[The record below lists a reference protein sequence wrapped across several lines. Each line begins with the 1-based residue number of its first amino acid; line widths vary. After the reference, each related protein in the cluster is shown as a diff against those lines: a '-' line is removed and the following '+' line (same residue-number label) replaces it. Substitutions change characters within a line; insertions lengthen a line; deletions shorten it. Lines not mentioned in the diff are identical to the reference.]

1 VAEQS
6 GRKTGKRKGAKKRE
20 RERKA
25 IKAVKRAA
33 LAKRADAKAEAPA
46 AKTKTRKAVP
56 GASPA
61 TTVANLLRVGP
72 DFDLAAVDPAS
83 TPGLVGDRKDAE
95 AALAARTDELADL
108 QERLYAAGRGGGNR
122 ALLLVIQG
130 MDTSGKGG
138 IMRHVVGSMDP
149 QGVKLT
155 SFKAPTAEEREKGYL
170 WRIRQALPA
179 PGYVGVFD
187 RSHYEDVLIVRVHN
201 LVAKAVWSRRYSG
214 INQFEKKVVE
224 SGTAIVKVMLHIS
237 EQEQKRRLA
246 ERIERPDKFWKY
258 NPGDIDER
266 SRWADYQEAYSVA
279 LSRCSTDEAPWYVV
293 PADHKWYSQW
303 AVQQL
308 VLNALREIDPQWP
321 PAHFDPAE
329 ESARLAAT

>member
-179 PGYVGVFD
+179 PATSGCSTARTTRTCSSCGCTTWW
-187 RSHYEDVLIVRVHN
+187 RRPCGRAGTAGSTS
-201 LVAKAVWSRRYSG
+201 SRRRWS
-214 INQFEKKVVE
+214 
-224 SGTAIVKVMLHIS
+224 
-237 EQEQKRRLA
+237 
-246 ERIERPDKFWKY
+246 
-258 NPGDIDER
+258 
-266 SRWADYQEAYSVA
+266 SRAPPS
-279 LSRCSTDEAPWYVV
+279 SR
-293 PADHKWYSQW
+293 
-303 AVQQL
+303 
-308 VLNALREIDPQWP
+308 
-321 PAHFDPAE
+321 
-329 ESARLAAT
+329 

>member
-1 VAEQS
+1 
-6 GRKTGKRKGAKKRE
+6 
-20 RERKA
+20 
-25 IKAVKRAA
+25 
-33 LAKRADAKAEAPA
+33 
-46 AKTKTRKAVP
+46 
-56 GASPA
+56 
-61 TTVANLLRVGP
+61 
-72 DFDLAAVDPAS
+72 
-83 TPGLVGDRKDAE
+83 
-95 AALAARTDELADL
+95 
-108 QERLYAAGRGGGNR
+108 
-122 ALLLVIQG
+122 
-130 MDTSGKGG
+130 
-138 IMRHVVGSMDP
+138 
-149 QGVKLT
+149 
-155 SFKAPTAEEREKGYL
+155 
-170 WRIRQALPA
+170 
-179 PGYVGVFD
+179 
-187 RSHYEDVLIVRVHN
+187 
-201 LVAKAVWSRRYSG
+201 
-214 INQFEKKVVE
+214 
-224 SGTAIVKVMLHIS
+224 MLHIS